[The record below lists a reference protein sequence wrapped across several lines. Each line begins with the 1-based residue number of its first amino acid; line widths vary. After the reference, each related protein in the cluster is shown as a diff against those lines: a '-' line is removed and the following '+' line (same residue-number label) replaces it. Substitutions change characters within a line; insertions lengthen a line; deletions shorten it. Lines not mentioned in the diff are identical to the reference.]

1 MICTSFQILSIE
13 IAKTN
18 TKRHRIPERKKM
30 KEGLKYLVKNGKD
43 KNDNTRKPRNFP
55 RRIEGTK
62 RSSKKESTKTS
73 LIPKTNLW
81 FDSGNLF
88 SNSRVT
94 YTITFDCFYVICEP
108 RWVVKKEKGSKQW
121 SAIQKQCYLSKA
133 FTSNEKAKSNWSI
146 KHCFNT
152 SKICF

>member
-62 RSSKKESTKTS
+62 RSSKNESTKTS

-94 YTITFDCFYVICEP
+94 YTITFDLFLCHLRAEVSRDERKSFEAMIGYT
-108 RWVVKKEKGSKQW
+108 K
-121 SAIQKQCYLSKA
+121 AMLS
-133 FTSNEKAKSNWSI
+133 FESVYIEWKSEI
-146 KHCFNT
+146 KLIN
-152 SKICF
+152 